1 MSRSLLSYRE
11 FPSEMGRYAGTILA
25 LHGRGGDLE
34 QLIPLCRAAAPAFDV
49 VAAEAPR
56 SLIPY
61 TAEFTLDYQGY
72 SWYPLQDGRPE
83 PVRFGDNLWYVE
95 QFVVDVL
102 ERQIPD
108 IRPIYLLGFD
118 EGAVLALNIA
128 GIMPEFLAGVV
139 SIRGYFPT
147 VPGWSLPI
155 SDMQSLPVLVVDDS
169 IAEDMGDRITTNTTD
184 TLRRLGAE
192 VTAQSVLGVRM
203 NPFAAKE
210 TFSKWVHAQNN
221 HPRGN
226 SRALAGQL
234 VRNSN

>member
-1 MSRSLLSYRE
+1 MSRSLLSFRE
-11 FPSEMGRYAGTILA
+11 FPAKTRSNAGTIIA

-72 SWYPLQDGRPE
+72 SWYPVQDGGRPE

-108 IRPIYLLGFD
+108 VRPVYLLGFD

-147 VPGWSLPI
+147 VPGWSLPAT
-155 SDMQSLPVLVVDDS
+155 DLNGLPVLIVCDS
-169 IAEDMGDRITTNTTD
+169 IVEDIAERMMARTTD
-184 TLRRLGAE
+184 ELRWLGANL
-192 VTAQSVLGVRM
+192 TSQSVVGIRS
-203 NPFAAKE
+203 NPFGVKE
-210 TFSKWVHAQNN
+210 IFSEWLRVQNDI
-221 HPRGN
+221 N
-226 SRALAGQL
+226 SQRKHSGALSG
-234 VRNSN
+234 